1 MCLQCT
7 GWVFGGYF
15 IHFLVMYLQC
25 TCWVHWP
32 LRPVDEASV
41 VIVIQKVWSSQVGS
55 IDTAQQPEEMVLQ
68 VLEQRWVGGVGVK
81 E

>member
-32 LRPVDEASV
+32 LPPVLVGLEFLGRDEFVVVGRIGDFRHSGRDSCGVDEKKMDG
-41 VIVIQKVWSSQVGS
+41 IQ
-55 IDTAQQPEEMVLQ
+55 
-68 VLEQRWVGGVGVK
+68 
-81 E
+81 